1 LDKGLKSHEELREES
16 VLNGWIIRMTLPTMA
31 MAAVLSVLAFVPA
44 SADQPKPKPKPK
56 ESTGNFQIQNLMSTY
71 NQSESKKKGKRLKK
85 AK

>member
-1 LDKGLKSHEELREES
+1 MKNLREES
-16 VLNGWIIRMTLPTMA
+16 VLNGCIIRITFPTMA

-44 SADQPKPKPKPK
+44 SANQPKPKPKPK

>member
-1 LDKGLKSHEELREES
+1 LDKGLKNREELWEEN
-16 VLNGWIIRMTLPTMA
+16 VPNGWIVRMTLPTMA

-44 SADQPKPKPKPK
+44 RADQPKPKPKPK

-71 NQSESKKKGKRLKK
+71 NQSESKKKRGRLKK